1 VQKNKDKN
9 ISYMEVFK
17 KKIISLKNK
26 FSFSVLVL
34 LMVSNFTFGQFQIP
48 NQVPQTQYPQQNQQ
62 LPQTTETET
71 TLPKESKTK
80 TNNRKDPIVRQ
91 PTKGATDT
99 RDIKI
104 SAAETAAIASE
115 EKQRLEKEAEIAEDL
130 VKSKLIKRTFGSS
143 IFSNTKVD
151 LGAQSNIGTPNN
163 YVLGPGD
170 KINVDIYGYSQYK
183 QSSLVNSDGFV
194 VFEKAGIVP
203 VSGLTLEMAENK
215 IKNAYSKIFIGLNSG
230 NGYPANTFLKVS
242 LTGLRIIKVKITGEV
257 VAPGTYTM
265 TSFTTLLNAMYS
277 CGGPNEI
284 GTYRDI
290 KLIRNNKILGTLDLY
305 DIVTK
310 GYSNTDFLLK
320 DQDVVYVGPFV
331 SRIAIDGFTKR
342 KGLFEL
348 TNNERL
354 SDALNYAGGFDQN
367 AYSDLV
373 KIYRNTSKEK
383 RILDIKSADF
393 KNTPVQTG
401 DSIVIEK
408 VLDRFENMV
417 EIEGA
422 VFRPGRY
429 SLNYNPTLLA
439 LIKSAEGLKEESL
452 QGNVSITRTNEDLS
466 VSNISVNLDDV
477 RTGRSSDQKLQRL
490 DRVTVASNFDLT
502 EVSYIKIQGAINNV
516 DALKGVQIPYVR
528 NMTIKELLI
537 RVGGLTEA
545 ASLSK
550 IEIVRRKRNV
560 DPKQIDAQISEIIPI
575 ELGNDLNAN
584 SLVDKNILMPFD
596 EVFVRSSPN
605 YEKQNFISISGEVIY
620 PGKYGI
626 KFKDEKISDVI
637 SRAGGVSPLSYLKG
651 ATLVRKTLL
660 TDFQK
665 TQREEVLN
673 NLNLN
678 AKVKKVIVKEET
690 DAITQPLTD
699 EEKKLA
705 NQITESV
712 GIDLEK
718 ILLNP
723 GSSEDLI
730 LNDGDEIM
738 IPKRLQTIR
747 VEGEVLYPTT
757 VKYLP
762 TLTFIDYVSRS
773 GGFTKKSA
781 AGKAF
786 IIYPNG
792 SVDRTR
798 KFLFVKIYPKVE
810 PGSEIIVPGKTEN
823 STAQLNRVSAVVQTI
838 GYTLTGLV
846 SIFGLLQLNKNK

>member
-1 VQKNKDKN
+1 
-9 ISYMEVFK
+9 MEVFK
-17 KKIISLKNK
+17 KKINGLNIQFSISL
-26 FSFSVLVL
+26 LVFFL
-34 LMVSNFTFGQFQIP
+34 VSNFTLGQFI
-48 NQVPQTQYPQQNQQ
+48 PQQQLPQLPQQQQ
-62 LPQTTETET
+62 LPQTEETET
-71 TLPKESKTK
+71 ILPKESKVK
-80 TNNRKDPIVRQ
+80 VNNRKDPIIRQ
-91 PTKGATDT
+91 PTKGTTDT
-99 RDIKI
+99 RDIKTTT
-104 SAAETAAIASE
+104 AEAAAIASE
-115 EKQRLEKEAEIAEDL
+115 ENQRLQKEAELAEDL

-151 LGAQSNIGTPNN
+151 MGAQSNIGTPNN

-183 QSSLVNSDGFV
+183 QTQIVNSDGFV
-194 VFEKAGIVP
+194 VLDKAGVVP
-203 VSGLTLEMAENK
+203 VTGLTLEMAENK

-230 NGYPANTFLKVS
+230 NGFPANTFLKLS
-242 LTGLRIIKVKITGEV
+242 LTGLRIIKVKVTGEV

-265 TSFTTLLNAMYS
+265 TSFTTFLNAMYS

-320 DQDVVYVGPFV
+320 DQDVIYVGPFV

-348 TNNERL
+348 TTNERL
-354 SDALNYAGGFDQN
+354 SDAITYAGGFDQN

-383 RILDIKSADF
+383 RILDIKSAEF
-393 KNTPVQTG
+393 GNTLVQTG
-401 DSIVIEK
+401 DSIVVEK
-408 VLDRFENMV
+408 VLDRFENLV

-422 VFRPGRY
+422 VFRPGQY

-439 LIKSAEGLKEESL
+439 LIASAQGLKEESV
-452 QGNVSITRTNEDLS
+452 QGRINITRTNDDLS
-466 VSNISVNLDDV
+466 VSNISINLDDIKS
-477 RTGRSSDQKLQRL
+477 GKSSDQKLQRL
-490 DRVTVASNFDLT
+490 DRITVSSNFDLT
-502 EVSYIKIQGAINNV
+502 EVSYVKIQGAINNP
-516 DALKGVQIPYVR
+516 DALKGVEIPYVR
-528 NMTIKELLI
+528 NMTIKDLLL

-550 IEIVRRKRNV
+550 VEIVRRKRNV
-560 DPKQIDAQISEIIPI
+560 DPKQIDAQISEIIEFNIAPDI
-575 ELGNDLNAN
+575 SLNSEAEN
-584 SLVDKNILMPFD
+584 NILLPFD
-596 EVFVRSSPN
+596 EVFIRTSPN

-626 KFKDEKISDVI
+626 KFKDEKISDVVA
-637 SRAGGVSPLSYLKG
+637 RAGGVSPQSYLKG

-665 TQREEVLN
+665 TQREDVLN

-678 AKVKKVIVKEET
+678 IKVKKVIAKEET
-690 DAITQPLTD
+690 GMSTEPLTD
-699 EEKKLA
+699 EEKRLA

-718 ILLNP
+718 ILQNP
-723 GSSEDLI
+723 GSNEDLI

-757 VKYLP
+757 VKYIP
-762 TLTFIDYVSRS
+762 NLTFIDYVSRS

-781 AGKAF
+781 AGKSF

-823 STAQLNRVSAVVQTI
+823 STAQLNKISSVVQTI

-846 SIFGLLQLNKNK
+846 SIFGLLKLNQK

>member
-1 VQKNKDKN
+1 
-9 ISYMEVFK
+9 MEVIK
-17 KKIISLKNK
+17 KKIINLNIR
-26 FSFSVLVL
+26 FSVLIL
-34 LMVSNFTFGQFQIP
+34 LFLLISNFSFGQFIP
-48 NQVPQTQYPQQNQQ
+48 QQQ
-62 LPQTTETET
+62 LPQLPQQQQQFPQTEETET
-71 TLPKESKTK
+71 TLPKETKGK
-80 TNNRKDPIVRQ
+80 TNNRKDPIIRQ
-91 PTKGATDT
+91 PTKATTDT
-99 RDIKI
+99 RDVKTT
-104 SAAETAAIASE
+104 AAEAAAMASE
-115 EKQRLEKEAEIAEDL
+115 EKQRLQKEAELAEDL

-151 LGAQSNIGTPNN
+151 IGAQSNIGTPNN
-163 YVLGPGD
+163 YVLGSGD

-183 QSSLVNSDGFV
+183 QTSTVNSDGFV
-194 VFEKAGIVP
+194 VLDKAGVVP

-215 IKNAYSKIFIGLNSG
+215 IKNAYSKIFIGLSSG
-230 NGYPANTFLKVS
+230 NGYPANTFLKLS
-242 LTGLRIIKVKITGEV
+242 LTGLRVIKVKVTGEV

-277 CGGPNEI
+277 CGGPNDI

-320 DQDVVYVGPFV
+320 DQDVIYVGPFV

-348 TNNERL
+348 TANERL
-354 SDALNYAGGFDQN
+354 SDAIIYAGGFDQN

-383 RILDIKSADF
+383 RILDIKSAEF
-393 KNTPVQTG
+393 RNTLVQTG
-401 DSIVIEK
+401 DSIVVEK
-408 VLDRFENMV
+408 ILERFENLV

-422 VFRPGRY
+422 VFRPGQY
-429 SLNYNPTLLA
+429 SLNYNPTLLS
-439 LIKSAEGLKEESL
+439 LIASAQGLKEESV
-452 QGNVSITRTNEDLS
+452 QGRINITRTNDDLS
-466 VSNISVNLDDV
+466 VSNISVNLDDIKA
-477 RTGRSSDQKLQRL
+477 GRI
-490 DRVTVASNFDLT
+490 TVSSNFDLT
-502 EVSYIKIQGAINNV
+502 EVSYVKIQGAINNV
-516 DALKGVQIPYVR
+516 DALKGVEIPYVR
-528 NMTIKELLI
+528 NMTIKDLLL

-550 IEIVRRKRNV
+550 VEIVRRKRNV
-560 DPKQIDAQISEIIPI
+560 DPKQIDAQISEIIEFNIAPDI
-575 ELGNDLNAN
+575 SLNSEAEN
-584 SLVDKNILMPFD
+584 NILLPFD
-596 EVFVRSSPN
+596 EVFIRTSPN

-626 KFKDEKISDVI
+626 KFKDEKISDVVA
-637 SRAGGVSPLSYLKG
+637 RAGGVSPQSYLKG

-665 TQREEVLN
+665 TQREDVLN

-678 AKVKKVIVKEET
+678 IKVKKIIAKEET
-690 DAITQPLTD
+690 GISTEPLTD
-699 EEKKLA
+699 EEKRLA

-718 ILLNP
+718 ILQNP
-723 GSSEDLI
+723 GSNEDLI

-757 VKYLP
+757 VKYIP
-762 TLTFIDYVSRS
+762 SLTFIDYVSRS

-823 STAQLNRVSAVVQTI
+823 STAQLNKISSVVQTI

-846 SIFGLLQLNKNK
+846 SIFGLLKLNQK

>member
-1 VQKNKDKN
+1 
-9 ISYMEVFK
+9 MEIFNLKITSNSFK
-17 KKIISLKNK
+17 FLFLILLSLSIVNSANSQI
-26 FSFSVLVL
+26 FPNQQQPQLP
-34 LMVSNFTFGQFQIP
+34 QIP
-48 NQVPQTQYPQQNQQ
+48 QQQ
-62 LPQTTETET
+62 LPQTAPETET
-71 TLPKESKTK
+71 VLPKESKTK
-80 TNNRKDPIVRQ
+80 VDNRKETIKRN
-91 PTKGATDT
+91 PTKGSTDT
-99 RDIKI
+99 RDIKVTT
-104 SAAETAAIASE
+104 AEADAMAFE
-115 EKQRLEKEAEIAEDL
+115 ESQRLEKEAEIAADL
-130 VKSKLIKRTFGSS
+130 VKSKLIKRTFGSN

-170 KINVDIYGYSQYK
+170 KINVDVYGYSQFK
-183 QSSLVNSDGFV
+183 QTSTVNSDGFV
-194 VFEKAGIVP
+194 VFDKAGVVS

-215 IKNAYSKIFIGLNSG
+215 IKNAYSKIFIGLNNAG
-230 NGYPANTFLKVS
+230 GYPANTFLKLS
-242 LTGLRIIKVKITGEV
+242 LTGLRVIKIKITGEV
-257 VAPGTYTM
+257 IAPGTYTV

-305 DIVTK
+305 DVVTK

-320 DQDVVYVGPFV
+320 DQDVIYVGPFV

-354 SDALNYAGGFDQN
+354 SDAISYAGGFDQN

-383 RILDIKSADF
+383 KILDIKSSEF
-393 KNTPVQTG
+393 RNTPIQTG
-401 DSIVIEK
+401 DSIVVEK
-408 VLDRFENMV
+408 ILERFENMV

-422 VFRPGRY
+422 VFRPGQY
-429 SLNYNPTLLA
+429 SLNYNPTVLA
-439 LIKSAEGLKEESL
+439 LITSAQGLKEESL
-452 QGNVSITRTNEDLS
+452 QGRINITRTNDDLS
-466 VSNISVNLDDV
+466 ISNISLNLEDIKS
-477 RTGRSSDQKLQRL
+477 GRVTDYKLQRL
-490 DRVTVASNFDLT
+490 DRITVSSVFDLT
-502 EVSYIKIQGAINNV
+502 EVSYVKITGAINNP
-516 DALKGVQIPYVR
+516 DAIKGVEIPYVR
-528 NMTIKELLI
+528 NMTIKDLLV

-550 IEIVRRKRNV
+550 VEIVRRKRNV
-560 DPKQIDAQISEIIPI
+560 DPKQIDAQISDIIEFDIAP
-575 ELGNDLNAN
+575 DLSVN
-584 SLVDKNILMPFD
+584 SENDKNILLPFD
-596 EVFVRSSPN
+596 EVFIRTSPN
-605 YEKQNFISISGEVIY
+605 YEKQNFISLTGEIIY

-626 KFKDEKISDVI
+626 KFKDEKISDI
-637 SRAGGVSPLSYLKG
+637 IARAGGISPQSYPKG
-651 ATLVRKTLL
+651 ATLVRKTLI

-673 NLNLN
+673 NLNLIN
-678 AKVKKVIVKEET
+678 KVKKVQAKDLNADGTE
-690 DAITQPLTD
+690 PLTD
-699 EEKKLA
+699 EEKRLA

-718 ILLNP
+718 ILQNP
-723 GSSEDLI
+723 GSVEDLI

-747 VEGEVLYPTT
+747 IEGEVLYPTT

-773 GGFTKKSA
+773 GGFTKKSSP
-781 AGKAF
+781 GKAF

-810 PGSEIIVPGKTEN
+810 PGSEIIVPPKTEN
-823 STAQLNRVSAVVQTI
+823 TQAQFNQIGAIVQTLSATI
-838 GYTLTGLV
+838 GTIVG
-846 SIFGLLQLNKNK
+846 IFGLLKLNEKK